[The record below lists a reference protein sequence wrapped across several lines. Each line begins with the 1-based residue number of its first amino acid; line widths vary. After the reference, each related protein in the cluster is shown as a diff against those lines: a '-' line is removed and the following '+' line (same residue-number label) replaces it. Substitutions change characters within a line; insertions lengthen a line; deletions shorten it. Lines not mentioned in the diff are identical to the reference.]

1 MDAVSGEEQVR
12 NRSLL
17 IDFQVKV
24 GCCTVD
30 ILKQIS
36 GEEISR
42 TAADGKPIDRLS
54 RLANHI
60 LNQQRYYCYL
70 VISVLCIGFRN
81 DHKQLMSFKFWT
93 SFYPLY
99 PPAEGVPLDFSLA
112 PEALQLSS
120 IPDILILP
128 SDIKYFV
135 KVNVFTYC
143 TLHFLSKTIR

>member
-1 MDAVSGEEQVR
+1 MTSSSNLVHVTTLTFVVHSMLFKEVIVGFICHLLILLNKRSKKLNHRVQLDAVSREEQVR
-12 NRSLL
+12 NNSLS
-17 IDFQVKV
+17 IGFQVKV

-81 DHKQLMSFKFWT
+81 DHKQLMSFKF
-93 SFYPLY
+93 
-99 PPAEGVPLDFSLA
+99 
-112 PEALQLSS
+112 
-120 IPDILILP
+120 
-128 SDIKYFV
+128 
-135 KVNVFTYC
+135 
-143 TLHFLSKTIR
+143 